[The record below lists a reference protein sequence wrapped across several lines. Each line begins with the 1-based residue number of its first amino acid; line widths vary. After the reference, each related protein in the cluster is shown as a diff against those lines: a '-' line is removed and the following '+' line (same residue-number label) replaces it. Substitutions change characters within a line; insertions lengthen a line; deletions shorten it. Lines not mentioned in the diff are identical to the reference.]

1 MQPCTIP
8 LCLLAPLLL
17 SLELA
22 KVKDKNLA
30 ISMHVCKMCLP
41 EIQVCP
47 LSLSKTTAYLGR
59 KTKLPSVLFTASS
72 HGTN

>member
-8 LCLLAPLLL
+8 LCLLAPLFL

-22 KVKDKNLA
+22 KVKDRNLV
-30 ISMHVCKMCLP
+30 ISMHVYKMCLLG
-41 EIQVCP
+41 IQVCP

-72 HGTN
+72 HDTN